1 MIFIH
6 EGNWAEFAEQA
17 HSVPGLCG
25 AFPRRTPT
33 GGLYCARPYAEVMEL
48 IPESQYASRYDVM
61 IGKFSRQQ
69 KAQHN
74 PQLHNQ
80 GNHPLCWCFS
90 LAQHAESVRAKM
102 GLPYIQLAPESI
114 AGTYGFRDQGGAL
127 DDAIAYVQSHGIAP
141 RSMVPLYNLKPSI
154 WSAGWE
160 QKSLDVVP
168 LEIYD
173 LGTKDMYAEC
183 MTALLTGDSIYF
195 GINWLGHAMNF
206 EEIQKV
212 GNEYCFWTPNTWGQ
226 GQDMLLA
233 GRKKIPDDAFVVRQV
248 TYAR

>member
-25 AFPRRTPT
+25 AFPRRTQI
-33 GGLYCARPYAEVMEL
+33 GGLYGARPYADTQEL
-48 IPESQYASRYDVM
+48 IPESQYESRYQSLV
-61 IGKFSRQQ
+61 GKFARQR
-69 KAQHN
+69 KEYFK

-90 LAQHAESVRAKM
+90 LAQHLESVRANM
-102 GLPYIQLAPESI
+102 MLPYVQLAPESI

-127 DDAIAYVQSHGIAP
+127 DDAISYIQSHGVAP
-141 RSMVPLYNLKPSI
+141 RSMVPIYNLKPTS
-154 WSAGWE
+154 WPAGWE
-160 QKSLDVVP
+160 QESLNCVP
-168 LEIYD
+168 LEIFD
-173 LGTKDMYAEC
+173 LGTKDMYSEC
-183 MTALLTGDSIYF
+183 MTALLNGESIYF
-195 GINWLGHAMNF
+195 GINWLAHAMNF

-212 GNEYCFWTPNTWGQ
+212 GIEYCFWTPNTWGQ
-226 GQDMLLA
+226 GQDMLLS